1 MVDIL
6 EVTYSKLTYSTS
18 PTRSTIFLLSAMRNV
33 ELQRLFTNKGG
44 VEIHHPSE
52 TSLALRMLALYLSP
66 LHYPTTSETN
76 KHDYNYSDIPKFYNV
91 I

>member
-6 EVTYSKLTYSTS
+6 EVKYSKLTYSTT
-18 PTRSTIFLLSAMRNV
+18 PKRSTISLRSAMKNV
-33 ELQRLFTNKGG
+33 ELQWLFTNKGG

-66 LHYPTTSETN
+66 LHYQTTSEPN
-76 KHDYNYSDIPKFYNV
+76 KHDYNYSDIPMFYNV

>member
-1 MVDIL
+1 MFDCCAFWVKRGKEKKVKMVDIL

-52 TSLALRMLALYLSP
+52 TSLA
-66 LHYPTTSETN
+66 
-76 KHDYNYSDIPKFYNV
+76 
-91 I
+91 